1 MHNLDAGVNAR
12 NSSVG
17 RKKYSIGRRLL
28 TCLLAGLISGC
39 AITQDYQRPQVDI
52 PHNWRVDYQAAADL
66 ANTAW
71 WEHFQDT
78 VLNELI
84 KIALNENKDLRIAAA
99 RVEEFAGQLQ
109 AVQSGF
115 YPQINYGGSA
125 SRESQSLE
133 RSTHLLT
140 PSVDRTNST
149 YQTILNVSWE
159 LDIWGRMRRATEAAC
174 ADLLSTEEGHQA
186 VILTLVSA
194 VASGYID
201 LLSLDKQLKISQ
213 QTLASRE
220 EYLRLFEN
228 KIKGGQISSLELAQ
242 VRSAY
247 EQAAA
252 YIPILERRI
261 ALQENSLS
269 VLLGRRPGTIKRDK
283 TLDMLVMPELPQG
296 IPSDLLLRRPDIRQ
310 SEQNLIA
317 ANARIGVVRTQYF
330 PTISLTGLFGFA
342 SDALSNLLQ
351 SSANL
356 WQVGV
361 GAAGPIFSGGRIK
374 GEIRQAK
381 AKQQQLLNDYLS
393 TIQTAFREVDDS
405 LVTIQKLRELLE
417 IEARHISALK
427 DYAYFARSRYDVG
440 YSNYIV
446 VLDSER
452 NLYAAEIR
460 YVQTQND
467 IFAAI
472 VSIYKAMGG
481 GWVMKAAQQI
491 VLPSQKSAGSTPSSK
506 IK

>member
-1 MHNLDAGVNAR
+1 
-12 NSSVG
+12 
-17 RKKYSIGRRLL
+17 
-28 TCLLAGLISGC
+28 
-39 AITQDYQRPQVDI
+39 
-52 PHNWRVDYQAAADL
+52 
-66 ANTAW
+66 
-71 WEHFQDT
+71 
-78 VLNELI
+78 
-84 KIALNENKDLRIAAA
+84 
-99 RVEEFAGQLQ
+99 
-109 AVQSGF
+109 
-115 YPQINYGGSA
+115 
-125 SRESQSLE
+125 
-133 RSTHLLT
+133 
-140 PSVDRTNST
+140 
-149 YQTILNVSWE
+149 
-159 LDIWGRMRRATEAAC
+159 
-174 ADLLSTEEGHQA
+174 
-186 VILTLVSA
+186 
-194 VASGYID
+194 
-201 LLSLDKQLKISQ
+201 
-213 QTLASRE
+213 
-220 EYLRLFEN
+220 
-228 KIKGGQISSLELAQ
+228 
-242 VRSAY
+242 
-247 EQAAA
+247 
-252 YIPILERRI
+252 
-261 ALQENSLS
+261 
-269 VLLGRRPGTIKRDK
+269 
-283 TLDMLVMPELPQG
+283 
-296 IPSDLLLRRPDIRQ
+296 
-310 SEQNLIA
+310 
-317 ANARIGVVRTQYF
+317 
-330 PTISLTGLFGFA
+330 
-342 SDALSNLLQ
+342 LQ